1 MKQEPLIYFILALHN
16 VMYLLNP
23 KFQDSS
29 YSLSLTRPVWVLPAE
44 EAGLSLSWSQ
54 TPEDRFSQI
63 FISRPPSGSMLL
75 YNRNKVRHRKDN
87 YCWKKRKD
95 GKTIREDH
103 MKLKVQGLEV
113 SVTNPD

>member
-1 MKQEPLIYFILALHN
+1 MTIAIDWDVKPHPFYQTKGNKMLNAKIHFVLKSFILCD
-16 VMYLLNP
+16 VY
-23 KFQDSS
+23 
-29 YSLSLTRPVWVLPAE
+29 
-44 EAGLSLSWSQ
+44 
-54 TPEDRFSQI
+54 I
-63 FISRPPSGSMLL
+63 FCGSRPPSGSMLL

-113 SVTNPD
+113 PIVEQRFI

>member
-1 MKQEPLIYFILALHN
+1 
-16 VMYLLNP
+16 
-23 KFQDSS
+23 
-29 YSLSLTRPVWVLPAE
+29 
-44 EAGLSLSWSQ
+44 
-54 TPEDRFSQI
+54 
-63 FISRPPSGSMLL
+63 MLL

-113 SVTNPD
+113 PIEEQRLRSAKIFERKIVNIFLLISFNICFWCSKEPSH